1 MFVCG
6 NESIMRQSG
15 KIILLGDKIIT
26 FQWVGCLDFN
36 WTALHVG
43 VHIYNIYKSFQ
54 SQPTLFV
61 TENFYIL
68 VLGLL
73 HQWECFIYSLH
84 IYIYIYS

>member
-6 NESIMRQSG
+6 NESAMRQSRRR
-15 KIILLGDKIIT
+15 ILLGDNT
-26 FQWVGCLDFN
+26 GGRAVMLQLNRFQWVGCLYLN

-61 TENFYIL
+61 IEKFYI
-68 VLGLL
+68 
-73 HQWECFIYSLH
+73 
-84 IYIYIYS
+84 